1 MQCKNHPSL
10 AAVDR
15 CVGCAEPFCHACLVE
30 IHGEK
35 YCSQCKVMALP
46 EKLPAAAEQPMYGV
60 GPASPYGQPNPYAP
74 PQQGYTPTAPG
85 PYASLQPQYRA
96 TVTCPA
102 AKEALTLAII
112 GLFCCPFI
120 LQIVALVKAS
130 EAKNEIAVDPGL
142 TGAGLATAAQV
153 ISAIGLA
160 LQVLGVLG
168 RILTAAG

>member
-35 YCSQCKVMALP
+35 YCTQCKVMALP
-46 EKLPAAAEQPMYGV
+46 EKLPAAAEQPMYAA
-60 GPASPYGQPNPYAP
+60 GPASPYSRPNPYAP
-74 PQQGYTPTAPG
+74 PQQGYTAAAPG

-102 AKEALTLAII
+102 AKEALTLAIF
-112 GLFCCPFI
+112 GFFCCAI
-120 LQIVALVKAS
+120 LEIVALVKAS
-130 EAKNEIAVDPGL
+130 EAMNEIAVDPGL
-142 TGAGLATAAQV
+142 EGAGLATAAQV
-153 ISAIGLA
+153 ISVIGLILNA
-160 LQVLGVLG
+160 LAVL
-168 RILTAAG
+168 ILTVAG

>member
-35 YCSQCKVMALP
+35 CCSQCKVMALP

-74 PQQGYTPTAPG
+74 PQPGYTPAAPA

-102 AKEALTLAII
+102 AKEALTLAIF
-112 GLFCCPFI
+112 GFFCCFI

-142 TGAGLATAAQV
+142 EGHGLATAAQV
-153 ISAIGLA
+153 ISVIGL
-160 LQVLGVLG
+160 LLNGLGLLL
-168 RILTAAG
+168 RIAASAG

>member
-10 AAVDR
+10 AAADR

-46 EKLPAAAEQPMYGV
+46 EKLPAAAEQPMYGP
-60 GPASPYGQPNPYAP
+60 GPASPYGQPNPYAAPQPGQTPAAPRSYAP
-74 PQQGYTPTAPG
+74 PPR
-85 PYASLQPQYRA
+85 YRP

-102 AKEALTLAII
+102 AKEALTYAIV
-112 GLFCCPFI
+112 GLCCCPI

-130 EAKNEIAVDPGL
+130 EAKNQIAVDPGL
-142 TGAGLATAAQV
+142 EGAGLATAAQV
-153 ISAIGLA
+153 IAVIGLILSA
-160 LQVLGVLG
+160 FGILI
-168 RILTAAG
+168 RIAASAG